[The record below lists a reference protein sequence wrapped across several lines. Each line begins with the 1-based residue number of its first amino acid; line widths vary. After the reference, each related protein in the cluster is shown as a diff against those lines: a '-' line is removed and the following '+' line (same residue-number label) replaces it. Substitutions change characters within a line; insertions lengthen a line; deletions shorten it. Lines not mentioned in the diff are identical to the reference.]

1 MNRYSRDALMQGVP
15 LFYLIMG
22 NFGAAAL
29 GPDGMNHRIIDLE
42 KLRGWNYGK

>member
-1 MNRYSRDALMQGVP
+1 MQGVP
-15 LFYLIMG
+15 LFDLMTG

-42 KLRGWNYGK
+42 KLRG